1 MLPKQNPVN
10 KLSEIRMGREINIL
24 KKMPTL

>member
-10 KLSEIRMGREINIL
+10 KLSEIRMSREMNIL